1 MSTPVYETVVKGRL
15 SPVLIEAI
23 GFDVSCVE
31 GGRAHLVGHQVDQE
45 SLHRAFRVLQDLNIE
60 LISLN
65 EWPLAASPAK
75 KG

>member
-1 MSTPVYETVVKGRL
+1 MYEIVVKGRL

-23 GFDVSCVE
+23 GFEVSCVE
-31 GGRAHLVGHQVDQE
+31 GGRTHLVGHQVDQE

-60 LISLN
+60 LLSLN
-65 EWPLAASPAK
+65 ELSSPASPAK